1 MPLDMRDATDKDQK
15 RYGDDA
21 RRVITSWNLMEFSVV
36 PVPANQ
42 DALALEVSK
51 SSGFLK
57 EAWSLP
63 TISPKLVVPRRVF
76 CVSDSGTKQRREVAI
91 VADLP
96 QAKKLG
102 RANAFSSKGKKR

>member
-1 MPLDMRDATDKDQK
+1 
-15 RYGDDA
+15 
-21 RRVITSWNLMEFSVV
+21 MEFSVV

-63 TISPKLVVPRRVF
+63 AVSPRLVIPRRVF
-76 CVSDSGTKQRREVAI
+76 CVSDSVTKQSREVATD
-91 VADLP
+91 ADLP
-96 QAKKLG
+96 QAQTLG
-102 RANAFSSKGKKR
+102 RANAFISKGKER